1 MPKMCGVSI
10 SSYVCKFKLGVA
22 WCIWGPKVKTD
33 YLLLDA
39 KLLLINMNC
48 IDFFF
53 KKILKSINTQKKN
66 DKNFHTCWYNRLIV
80 VNKKSYVSGEL
91 R

>member
-1 MPKMCGVSI
+1 M
-10 SSYVCKFKLGVA
+10 
-22 WCIWGPKVKTD
+22 KTD

-53 KKILKSINTQKKN
+53 KKILKSINTKK
-66 DKNFHTCWYNRLIV
+66 
-80 VNKKSYVSGEL
+80 KKKKTKIFTLVDIID
-91 R
+91 